1 MRQQILY
8 LDLDLDLDFVLLGER
23 LDGGLLLDVGVGGG
37 GGGGVYV
44 VDVSVEN
51 V

>member
-8 LDLDLDLDFVLLGER
+8 LDLDLGLDLDLDLDFFLLGER
-23 LDGGLLLDVGVGGG
+23 LDGGLLLDVG
-37 GGGGVYV
+37 GGVYV

>member
-23 LDGGLLLDVGVGGG
+23 LDGGLLLDVGGG

>member
-8 LDLDLDLDFVLLGER
+8 LDLDLDLDLDFVLLGER
-23 LDGGLLLDVGVGGG
+23 LDGGLLLDVGD
-37 GGGGVYV
+37 GVYV